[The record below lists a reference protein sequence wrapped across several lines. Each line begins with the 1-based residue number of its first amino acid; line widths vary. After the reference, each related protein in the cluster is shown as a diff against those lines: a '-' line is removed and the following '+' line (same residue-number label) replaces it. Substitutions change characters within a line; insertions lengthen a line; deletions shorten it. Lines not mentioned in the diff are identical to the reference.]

1 MRKKTYYIVMNDGWG
16 QHGTDIEE
24 IKLTK
29 EEYNAMKSN
38 PNRNYF
44 ITDKYIS
51 ALYYTQD

>member
-29 EEYNAMKSN
+29 EEYNVMKSN